1 MHLASVDVYVKTDS
15 GIVHVPQGM
24 PLPSDSD
31 RADVARLEEF
41 GAVHV
46 IADSEDVPSLEWRRD
61 ELLAHAISLGLDV
74 SGSKAEILAAI
85 QQA

>member
-1 MHLASVDVYVKTDS
+1 MHLATVDVYVKTDS
-15 GIVHVPQGM
+15 GVVRIPQGA
-24 PLPSDSD
+24 PLPADSD
-31 RADVARLEEF
+31 QADIARLEAF

-46 IADSEDVPSLEWRRD
+46 IADSEDVPSMEWRRD